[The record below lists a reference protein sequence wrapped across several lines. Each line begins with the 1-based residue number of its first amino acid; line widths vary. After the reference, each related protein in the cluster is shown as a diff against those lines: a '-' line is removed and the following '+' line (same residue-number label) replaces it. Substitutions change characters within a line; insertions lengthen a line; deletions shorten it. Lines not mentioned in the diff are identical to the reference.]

1 MKKRIASMLAATVLL
16 LSVKLCLLQLKQ
28 IGLETLI

>member
-1 MKKRIASMLAATVLL
+1 MKKRIASMLAATVLQ
-16 LSVKLCLLQLKQ
+16 LCLLQLKQ